1 MVLIAVVRL
10 VLSVPRY
17 GRTAVPLGTQARF
30 SRGVVQL
37 YENKRHRMVVSNPS
51 ARFAYFLAIRNK
63 QSALGNLKRPSS
75 VSCSRT
81 YALNL
86 VWIRILVLY
95 PGTAVQRLLSEVYGA
110 YTYRMYSG
118 IVVLSWR
125 SVLCARKRLI

>member
-86 VWIRILVLY
+86 VWIRVGRTPSLPEEPLFPAVAAVLNLVLVDY
-95 PGTAVQRLLSEVYGA
+95 
-110 YTYRMYSG
+110 
-118 IVVLSWR
+118 
-125 SVLCARKRLI
+125 